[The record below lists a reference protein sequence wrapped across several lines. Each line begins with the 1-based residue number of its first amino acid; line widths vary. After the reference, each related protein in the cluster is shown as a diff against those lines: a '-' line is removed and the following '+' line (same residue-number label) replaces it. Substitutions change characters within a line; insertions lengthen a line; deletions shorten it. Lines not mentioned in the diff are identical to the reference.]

1 MNLCFDVMF
10 EDEVVASIC
19 IENNRLIK
27 AETYTDITFKQ
38 PFLKKPISIEYVKA
52 FLESRTVDR
61 NKPDIQDILRSLGL
75 GEYNIIEILKKTHGT
90 DFDDFTWVRFKGEN
104 LTWKDVK
111 LRQVYELFHRSKI

>member
-61 NKPDIQDILRSLGL
+61 NKPDIQYILRSLGL

-111 LRQVYELFHRSKI
+111 LR